1 MDATDDNPDLTL
13 FKDKVGQR
21 LRSARERAGLELS
34 DIATR
39 TRIPLRHLSAIERSD
54 YSQLPSST
62 YSVGFVKSYARALGL
77 DDAEFGRD
85 IREELGARAYGSATV
100 QNYEPA
106 DPKRVAPKWFAWAFA
121 LLALL
126 VVGGYLFW
134 RHNAESEPLPTAVD
148 QPLIANGA
156 IDTAPAADQNVAA
169 NLNAATAAGNMAA
182 SDQPAGNIAAASP
195 ADASTGAVVI
205 TAKNTVW
212 MRIYD
217 ADDKVLHEGEMK
229 QGERYTVPA
238 DAKDPQIRTGAAELL
253 DVTVN
258 GKPVAPLGKP
268 QHTIKDVGVSA
279 AALLARTPNVTSA
292 ATPPAAH
299 N

>member
-1 MDATDDNPDLTL
+1 MDAADENPDLSL

-34 DIATR
+34 DIAAR
-39 TRIPLRHLSAIERSD
+39 TRIPLRHLSAIEQSD

-77 DDAEFGRD
+77 DDVEFGRD
-85 IREELGARAYGSATV
+85 VRDELGARSVGSATI

-106 DPKRVAPKWFAWAFA
+106 DPKRVAPQWFAWVFA

-126 VVGGYLFW
+126 VVGGYLIW
-134 RHNAESEPLPTAVD
+134 RHNSALEAVPQTVD
-148 QPLIANGA
+148 QPIIANSA
-156 IDTAPAADQNVAA
+156 VDTAPVADANISAA
-169 NLNAATAAGNMAA
+169 NSADAAGNSALPSGPTA
-182 SDQPAGNIAAASP
+182 STAAA
-195 ADASTGAVVI
+195 AATGPVVI
-205 TAKNTVW
+205 TATNTVW
-212 MRIYD
+212 VRIYD

-229 QGERYTVPA
+229 KGESYAVPA

-253 DVTVN
+253 NVTVN
-258 GKPVAPLGKP
+258 GKPVAPLGRA

-279 AALLARTPNVTSA
+279 AALLARPAPQADANKPA
-292 ATPPAAH
+292 ATQ
-299 N
+299 